1 MKAPARMNQMIDDV
15 LETTIVGS
23 FTNFGYFV
31 RSRTQGWTPSTG
43 AAGRTVVIT
52 GATSGLGLAMA
63 EQLAREGA
71 HVHLVGRSPDKLA
84 GALKIVRREALA
96 TVSAHRCDLSL
107 LHDTHALAKEL
118 HAFAAPID
126 VLVHNAG
133 ALLAAYTTTTEH
145 VETTLAVH
153 LLSPFYL
160 TQQLIRSESF
170 APHARVITMTSGGM
184 YTEPFNLATL
194 EVHRTDY
201 KGTVAYARSK
211 RAQTILT
218 GYWQQ
223 TYGPAGLAF
232 HLVHPG
238 WAHTPGVSSGI
249 PGFATIMGP
258 LLRSPEQGAD
268 TALWLAG
275 LPDDEPGPGQL
286 WFDRRAR
293 SLYRLRKTR
302 LSAHEETTAQQQL
315 AAWCEERV
323 TTILRAH
330 E

>member
-1 MKAPARMNQMIDDV
+1 MTVPKRWNRIIDEA
-15 LETTIVGS
+15 LEKTIVGS
-23 FTNFGYFV
+23 FTNVGYCV
-31 RSRTQGWTPSTG
+31 RSRTQGWSPSTG
-43 AAGRTVVIT
+43 AAGRTVVVT
-52 GATSGLGLAMA
+52 GATSGIGLATA

-84 GALKIVRREALA
+84 SALETVEREARA

-107 LHDTHALAKEL
+107 LHDTRDLAEEL
-118 HAFAAPID
+118 KDLAAPVD

-133 ALLAAYTTTTEH
+133 ALLSTYTPTAEH

-160 TQQLIRSESF
+160 TQQLIRSASF

-194 EVHRTDY
+194 EVHRADY
-201 KGTVAYARSK
+201 KGTAAYARAK

-218 GYWQQ
+218 GYWQR
-223 TYGPAGLAF
+223 TYGPGGVAF

-238 WAHTPGVSSGI
+238 WAHTPGVSGGL
-249 PGFATIMGP
+249 PGFATLMGP
-258 LLRSPEQGAD
+258 LLRTPEQGAD

-275 LPDDEPGPGQL
+275 LPDGEPRPGQL
-286 WFDRRAR
+286 WFDRQPR
-293 SLYRLRKTR
+293 SLYRVRKTR
-302 LSAHEETTAQQQL
+302 LSEYEERSAQDQL
-315 AAWCEERV
+315 AAWCEERITRIV
-323 TTILRAH
+323 RSH